1 MFDVLEKTFIVGK
14 AFESVDFYFFNI
26 LVAYRI
32 EMWIERL
39 LGMQMRG
46 LSYGNMGW
54 NSAHCICN
62 LLATV
67 GIKIHKL
74 YFKNIR
80 ILLTRLHVLVAY
92 PNSYFMGIG
101 SLFIALTHSNCIW
114 YRTIN

>member
-46 LSYGNMGW
+46 LLWKYGLEQCTLHMQFIG
-54 NSAHCICN
+54 HC
-62 LLATV
+62 
-67 GIKIHKL
+67 
-74 YFKNIR
+74 
-80 ILLTRLHVLVAY
+80 
-92 PNSYFMGIG
+92 
-101 SLFIALTHSNCIW
+101 W
-114 YRTIN
+114 D